1 LARRS
6 ARWLAAALATVVIA
20 VGGMLPAAFADGD
33 PASDFLLSQ
42 STFLSPFDGHVA
54 PAEASRL
61 VALLTQA
68 QQKGLS
74 LKVAVIVTSYDLGA
88 VPILYGKPKVYAKFL
103 GEEDYYY
110 WKDEL
115 LVVMPDGYGIY
126 RAAGVPAGDRATIDA
141 LKAPDTH
148 LGTPLVLDAEKAV
161 RALALR
167 HGITLSASPGGSSTS
182 TSTNERIEIAAAVV
196 VAALLALAVRFG
208 WRRRGRR

>member
-1 LARRS
+1 LP
-6 ARWLAAALATVVIA
+6 RWLAATLATLVIA
-20 VGGMLPAAFADGD
+20 VGGVMPAAFADGD

-54 PAEASRL
+54 ASEAARL

-126 RAAGVPAGDRATIDA
+126 KAAGVPAGDRATIDA
-141 LKAPDTH
+141 LKPPGTH
-148 LGTPLVLDAEKAV
+148 LGTPLVLAAEKAV

-167 HGITLSASPGGSSTS
+167 RGITLSAGSGGSSASTS
-182 TSTNERIEIAAAVV
+182 TSERIDIAAAVV
-196 VAALLALAVRFG
+196 VAALLGLAARLG
-208 WRRRGRR
+208 WRRRGGR